1 MDTIEALL
9 MGLLQGLTEYLPVS
23 SSGHLAIA
31 SSLFGMNSDQ
41 NLTFTIAV
49 HVATVLST
57 IVVLGSEIGRIL
69 KGTFAP
75 LEAEGKGL
83 ARLNADQRYTLNI
96 IVSMIP
102 IGIVGVF
109 FKDKVEA
116 IFGSGLTVVGV
127 CLIVTAVLLAF
138 SYFAKP
144 RQRNDISLLH
154 AFIIGLSQAVAV
166 LPGLSRSGTTIA
178 TGLLLGN
185 KKESMAQFSFLMV
198 IPPILGEALLD
209 TVKILKGG
217 ELGGG
222 IETVPLIVGFAA
234 AFISGC
240 AACKWM
246 INIVRKGKLIYFAY
260 YCLAAGVVT
269 LVNFWPAIARFT
281 VSAWHTCQTFL
292 MHLIY

>member
-1 MDTIEALL
+1 MNSIEALL

-31 SSLFGMNSDQ
+31 SSLFGVDGEENM
-41 NLTFTIAV
+41 TFTIAV

-57 IVVLGSEIGRIL
+57 IVVLGNEIGKIL
-69 KGTFAP
+69 KGTFSAP
-75 LEAEGKGL
+75 NKDGAGL

-116 IFGSGLTVVGV
+116 VFGSGLTVVGV
-127 CLIVTAVLLAF
+127 CLIVTAALLTF
-138 SYFAKP
+138 SYYAKP
-144 RQRNDISLLH
+144 RERKEISLLH

-185 KKESMAQFSFLMV
+185 KKQSMAQFSFLMV

-209 TVKILKGG
+209 ILKIVKG
-217 ELGGG
+217 EELAGG
-222 IETVPLIVGFAA
+222 IDTVPLIVGFVA

-246 INIVRKGKLIYFAY
+246 IGIVRKGKLIYFAY
-260 YCLAAGVVT
+260 YCLIAGVVT
-269 LVNFWPAIARFT
+269 LANLWPAIARFA
-281 VSAWHTCQTFL
+281 VSVWNAAASFVA
-292 MHLIY
+292 HLL